1 MKKVPKSKA
10 KTAFDLLSDVAA
22 LALAEP
28 RRIHMNF
35 WRLTSTDTNVSA
47 VVPQGFPACGTVGC
61 IGGWTEQIARGRKRD
76 AEVILGLTHAQRMEL
91 FYPKALLADA
101 GSAREAGNAQTP
113 KHAER
118 VVAHIRAFQQKYADQ
133 LKAKAV

>member
-1 MKKVPKSKA
+1 VKRVPKSKA

-35 WRLTSTDTNVSA
+35 WRLTSTGMNSSKA
-47 VVPQGFPACGTVGC
+47 VPQGFPACGTVGC

-76 AEVILGLTHAQRMEL
+76 AGVILGLTHSQRMEL
-91 FYPKALLADA
+91 FYPQALLDDA
-101 GSAREAGNAQTP
+101 GSAYEAGDAQTP
-113 KHAER
+113 EHAEK
-118 VVAHIRAFQQKYADQ
+118 VAAHIKAFQKRYREQ